1 MSIVYRILL
10 NGFALYTTW
19 CVIASLINLNQA
31 IVFVPVEMVK
41 VLEVWSPAPGFYLR
55 YMDLMMDGS
64 KAALSLL
71 LVLHV
76 AWFILENFVYDH
88 ICRWE

>member
-1 MSIVYRILL
+1 M
-10 NGFALYTTW
+10 
-19 CVIASLINLNQA
+19 IASLINLNQA

-41 VLEVWSPAPGFYLR
+41 VLGAWSPAPGFYLR